1 MSAIPSAATQYAPAI
16 PDYSHDQYLRKY
28 KLTLGAISGGGS
40 MVLTTEEQGYDL
52 RMTFKVRAADAAA
65 PNTAII
71 TVYNLATQTAA
82 QAVKEFNTVTL
93 EAGYLTGNYGVIFQ
107 GSIKMYKRGRE
118 SAIDTYLIIYGADGD
133 LAHIKANLNTTLGP
147 NSTYDD
153 RLAAIY
159 QAQQAAQGDLSVFKG
174 PITGGTLYRPRPMWG
189 QAAMETRILERSAGQ
204 SLSIQNGVAQNVD
217 QRGYLPGTIV
227 VLNVN
232 TGLIGVPEATQ
243 DGINATCLL
252 NPAIRIRG
260 LVQID
265 NASTNQ
271 AGVLEYANVTQYNI
285 PGGGPAQGV
294 QFPNY
299 ASGAGVYYAS
309 VAADGQ
315 YMVRVIDYDGDTRNL
330 PWYCHLI
337 CWSLDPTQQ
346 PNGAGG
352 NVQIGTPGGG

>member
-52 RMTFKVRAADAAA
+52 RMTFKVRQADAAT

-93 EAGYLTGNYGVIFQ
+93 EAGYLTGNYGIIFQ

-153 RLAAIY
+153 RLKAIY
-159 QAQQAAQGDLSVFKG
+159 QAEQAAQANLSVALGK
-174 PITGGTLYRPRPMWG
+174 PITGGLLYRPRPMWG
-189 QAAMETRILERSAGQ
+189 LAAMETRILERSAGQ
-204 SLSIQNGVAQNVD
+204 SVSIQNGVTQNVD
-217 QRGYLPGTIV
+217 QAGYLPGTIV
-227 VLNVN
+227 VLNAN

-243 DGINATCLL
+243 EGINATCLL
-252 NPAIRIRG
+252 NPAIRVRG
-260 LVQID
+260 LVQIN
-265 NASTNQ
+265 NAAVNQ
-271 AGVLEYANVTQYNI
+271 AGVLEYANVTQYNV

-294 QFPNY
+294 QFPEY
-299 ASGAGVYYAS
+299 ASQIYYAS

-315 YMVRVIDYDGDTRNL
+315 YVALVIDYEGDTRGL
-330 PWYCHLI
+330 PWYCHLV
-337 CWSLDPTQQ
+337 CWAIDATQQ

-352 NVQIGTPGGG
+352 NVQIGTP